1 MKINKELMKGSTS
14 ILILTLLKS
23 EDMYGYQIT
32 QELERRSDS
41 TFEMKEGPDKTEEL
55 DYFYPTSVL
64 VTGYDIIPFWVMRMM
79 FSAI

>member
-32 QELERRSDS
+32 QELERRSDR
-41 TFEMKEGPDKTEEL
+41 TFESKQKEWNVFKKAMNSIIGEEC
-55 DYFYPTSVL
+55 YE
-64 VTGYDIIPFWVMRMM
+64 
-79 FSAI
+79 

>member
-41 TFEMKEGPDKTEEL
+41 TFGDFISYVART
-55 DYFYPTSVL
+55 
-64 VTGYDIIPFWVMRMM
+64 
-79 FSAI
+79 

>member
-41 TFEMKEGPDKTEEL
+41 TFEMKGDFISYVART
-55 DYFYPTSVL
+55 
-64 VTGYDIIPFWVMRMM
+64 
-79 FSAI
+79 